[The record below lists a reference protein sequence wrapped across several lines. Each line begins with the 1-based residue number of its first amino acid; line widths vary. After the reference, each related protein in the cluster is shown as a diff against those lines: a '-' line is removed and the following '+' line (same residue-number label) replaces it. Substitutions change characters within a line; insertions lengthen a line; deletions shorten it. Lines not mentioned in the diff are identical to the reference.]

1 MIAIGGWSDGSIKY
15 SQMAKNKDSRK
26 EFANS
31 VLEFLETHNFDGLD
45 LSWYAINLICV
56 LLIDFHRYFPG
67 FLDHGQKGG
76 NLEDKQN
83 FVLLIQELHDAFHL
97 EGYVLSASVSSKKD
111 FIDISYDITAL
122 SKHLDFINLMT
133 YDFHVYRESETGPTA
148 PLYLKPSAT
157 GTDLEYT
164 VEYAVNY
171 WMDKEA
177 DPKKIVI
184 INISNF

>member
-122 SKHLDFINLMT
+122 
-133 YDFHVYRESETGPTA
+133 
-148 PLYLKPSAT
+148 
-157 GTDLEYT
+157 
-164 VEYAVNY
+164 
-171 WMDKEA
+171 
-177 DPKKIVI
+177 
-184 INISNF
+184 